1 MPERTSRQHRRRAS
15 GLRAASFG
23 AGRAALLPFL
33 VSRAVVVGALL
44 LARFLVTAVRPRAH
58 AAIVAAHAGLLAWDA
73 NWYRR
78 IAALGYTRAGLGS
91 LRFFPLY
98 PLAARAVSLVPGVTT
113 DAALLIIANLSGFLA
128 LALIYRLV
136 LIETSDEA
144 LAARAAFWLALF
156 PVSFVLSMGYADSL
170 LLATSLAVF
179 LALRT
184 RHFATAAVAGL
195 LAGASRPVGLLLALP
210 ALLEAARDWHA
221 VARHSWWSRIA
232 AVAAAPVGAGCFLAW
247 SKLHDGNFF
256 LPLSSQL
263 SRQNRGGLADP
274 LATIAHD
281 VSYLLHGRHLG
292 TALHAPWAVLLVFL
306 AIVALRRWPI
316 CYGAYAVVTLAVTL
330 TAPNLTSLERYA
342 LACFPFSLA
351 LATLTERRAV
361 GIAAFAL
368 SGAALAGYALL
379 TFLGAYIP

>member
-1 MPERTSRQHRRRAS
+1 MPERETRRHQRRAS
-15 GLRAASFG
+15 GLRVASFG

-33 VSRAVVVGALL
+33 SSRAVVVGALL
-44 LARFLVTAVRPRAH
+44 LARFLVTAVRPRSH

-78 IAALGYTRAGLGS
+78 IAALGYTRAGLSS

-98 PLAARAVSLVPGVTT
+98 PLAARALSRVPEVST
-113 DAALLIIANLSGFLA
+113 DAALLIIANLSGFIA

-144 LAARAAFWLALF
+144 LASRSAFWLALF

-184 RHFATAAVAGL
+184 RHFATAALAGL
-195 LAGASRPVGLLLALP
+195 LAGASRPVGLLLAVP
-210 ALLEAARDWHA
+210 ALVEAARDWRA
-221 VARHSWWSRIA
+221 VARRGWWRRIA
-232 AVAAAPVGAGCFLAW
+232 AVASAPVGAGCFLAW

-256 LPLSSQL
+256 LPLSSQI
-263 SRQNRGGLADP
+263 SRQNRGGVADP
-274 LATIAHD
+274 FATIAHD
-281 VSYLLHGRHLG
+281 VSYLVHGKHLG
-292 TALHAPWAVLLVFL
+292 TALHAPWAVLLVLL

-316 CYGAYAVVTLAVTL
+316 CYGAYALVTLAVTL

-361 GIAAFAL
+361 CIAAFAL

>member
-1 MPERTSRQHRRRAS
+1 MTEGKTPRHHRGAC
-15 GLRAASFG
+15 GLRAASVE
-23 AGRAALLPFL
+23 AGRGALLPFL
-33 VSRAVVVGALL
+33 SSRAVVVGALL

-58 AAIVAAHAGLLAWDA
+58 TAIVAAHAGLLAWDA

-78 IAALGYTRAGLGS
+78 IAALGYTRAGLSS

-98 PLAARAVSLVPGVTT
+98 PLAARALSRVPAVST

-128 LALIYRLV
+128 MALIYRLV
-136 LIETSDEA
+136 LIETGDEA
-144 LAARAAFWLALF
+144 LASRSSFWLALF

-184 RHFATAAVAGL
+184 RHFAIAAVAGL

-210 ALLEAARDWHA
+210 ALVEAAREWRA
-221 VARHSWWSRIA
+221 VARHSWWPRIA
-232 AVAAAPVGAGCFLAW
+232 AVASAPVGAGCFLAW

-256 LPLSSQL
+256 LPLSSQIL
-263 SRQNRGGLADP
+263 RQNRGTVADP
-274 LATIAHD
+274 FVTIAHD
-281 VSYLLHGRHLG
+281 ISYLVHGRHLG

-306 AIVALRRWPI
+306 AIVALRRWPS

-361 GIAAFAL
+361 CIAAFAL
-368 SGAALAGYALL
+368 SGATLAGYALL
-379 TFLGAYIP
+379 TFSGAYIP